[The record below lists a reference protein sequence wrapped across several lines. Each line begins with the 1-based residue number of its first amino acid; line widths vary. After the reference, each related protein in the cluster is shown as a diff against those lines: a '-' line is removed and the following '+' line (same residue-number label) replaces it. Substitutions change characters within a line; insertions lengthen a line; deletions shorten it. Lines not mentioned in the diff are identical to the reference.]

1 MKELLLLLVI
11 SPLFILGYYV
21 WTKVDRLVWQNN
33 KAAKKE
39 LELKAPTA
47 VRRTGGMAI
56 VEINREIEKFRKEH
70 ENFVIIL
77 TNDDKEIK

>member
-1 MKELLLLLVI
+1 M
-11 SPLFILGYYV
+11 
-21 WTKVDRLVWQNN
+21 VWQNN

-47 VRRTGGMAI
+47 VRLTGGMSI

>member
-33 KAAKKE
+33 KAAQKE

-47 VRRTGGMAI
+47 VRLTGGMSI